1 MPALVVIPLGSFII
15 SFAVGYFVGRD
26 KGRTDGALVE
36 LAADVRAINYA
47 RVRKSPPSPEVGQ
60 A

>member
-1 MPALVVIPLGSFII
+1 MPPLVIIPLGSFII

-36 LAADVRAINYA
+36 LVEDVKAIKAAN
-47 RVRKSPPSPEVGQ
+47 VRKSPPSPEVGQ

>member
-1 MPALVVIPLGSFII
+1 MPPLVIIPLGSFII

-26 KGRTDGALVE
+26 KGRSDGALVE
-36 LAADVRAINYA
+36 LAVAVEKTRNNPQA
-47 RVRKSPPSPEVGQ
+47 PEGGK

>member
-26 KGRTDGALVE
+26 KGRTDGAIVE
-36 LAADVRAINYA
+36 LAADVKAIKDA